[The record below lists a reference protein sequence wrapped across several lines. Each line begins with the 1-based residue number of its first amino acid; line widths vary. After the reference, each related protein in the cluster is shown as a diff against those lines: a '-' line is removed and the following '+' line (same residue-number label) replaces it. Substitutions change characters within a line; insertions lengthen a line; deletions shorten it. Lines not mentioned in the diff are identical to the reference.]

1 MIPLSYYI
9 MVAIVLIG
17 VGVYGI
23 TVKRNLIR
31 ILISAEIIGNGVN
44 MILIA
49 FSTYSILFT
58 MTGQTL
64 ALLIIV
70 LSAGHTALGL
80 ALIMLFNRRYRTV
93 DLDRARELRG

>member
-9 MVAIVLIG
+9 VVSMVLIG
-17 VGVYGI
+17 IGMYGI
-23 TVKRNLIR
+23 ITKRNLIR

-44 MILIA
+44 ILLIA
-49 FSTYSILFT
+49 FSAYSSPFV

-64 ALLIIV
+64 ALLIIA

-93 DLDRARELRG
+93 DLEKARELRG

>member
-9 MVAIVLIG
+9 MVSMVLIG
-17 VGVYGI
+17 IGMYGI
-23 TVKRNLIR
+23 ITKRNLIR

-44 MILIA
+44 IILIA
-49 FSTYSILFT
+49 FSAYSNPFVI
-58 MTGQTL
+58 TGQTL
-64 ALLIIV
+64 ALLIIA

-93 DLDRARELRG
+93 DLEKARELRG